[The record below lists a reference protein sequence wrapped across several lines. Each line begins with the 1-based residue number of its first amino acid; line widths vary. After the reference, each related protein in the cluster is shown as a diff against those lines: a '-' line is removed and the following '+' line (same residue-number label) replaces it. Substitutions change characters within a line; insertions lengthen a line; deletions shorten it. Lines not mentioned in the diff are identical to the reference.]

1 MDLENVSKNA
11 LGVPNS
17 YTVLLRDVAW
27 LSVGYPF
34 RNTCIPGD
42 SGMLSC
48 FLRDVDNSGELQLQ
62 NLKRVEDA
70 SPNDSHLAT
79 QGDVVFRS
87 RGTPFMA
94 AVVPE
99 ITEKLLV
106 VAPMIRIR
114 VNRELVSPDYLA
126 WYINGAY
133 GAVYFKEFAT
143 GSGIPL
149 VSKGVLEQMPVKLP
163 SLKAQQA
170 IADLVKLG
178 RKEQEILTQI
188 VKQKNL
194 ILETEISKYL
204 ESL

>member
-1 MDLENVSKNA
+1 MKVLKSSNNGFCD
-11 LGVPNS
+11 PNS
-17 YTVLLRDVAW
+17 RTVLLSEVSI

-34 RNTCIPGD
+34 RNTCVPGE
-42 SGMLSC
+42 SGVLAC
-48 FLRDVDNSGELQLQ
+48 FLRDVDDSGELNLQ
-62 NLKRVEDA
+62 NLKRVEDVN
-70 SPNDSHLAT
+70 PNDSHFAVE
-79 QGDVVFRS
+79 GDVVFRS

-94 AVVPE
+94 AVVPAVSE
-99 ITEKLLV
+99 DLLV
-106 VAPMIRIR
+106 VAPMIRVR
-114 VNRELVSPDYLA
+114 LNRKMVLPEYLA
-126 WYINGAY
+126 WYMNSAY
-133 GAVYFKEFAT
+133 GAAYFKEFAT

-163 SLKAQQA
+163 NLKAQQA

-178 RKEQEILTQI
+178 RKEQDILTQI

>member
-1 MDLENVSKNA
+1 MKVLKSSNNGFCAPKSR
-11 LGVPNS
+11 
-17 YTVLLRDVAW
+17 TVLLSEVSI

-34 RNTCIPGD
+34 RNTCVPGE
-42 SGMLSC
+42 SGVLAC
-48 FLRDVDNSGELQLQ
+48 FLRDVDDSGELNLQ
-62 NLKRVEDA
+62 NLKRVEDVN
-70 SPNDSHLAT
+70 PNDSHFAVE
-79 QGDVVFRS
+79 GDVVFRS

-94 AVVPE
+94 AVVPAVSE
-99 ITEKLLV
+99 DLLV
-106 VAPMIRIR
+106 VAPMIRVR
-114 VNRELVSPDYLA
+114 LNRKMVLPEYLA
-126 WYINGAY
+126 WYMNSAY
-133 GAVYFKEFAT
+133 GAAYFKEFAT

-163 SLKAQQA
+163 NLKAQQA

-178 RKEQEILTQI
+178 RKEQDILTQI